1 MKEPTVQIRLIG
13 DTDRYDAGD
22 VLSGEFFVDTDD
34 PESIRVVEI
43 SVLWCTVGKG
53 EEDLDVHFF
62 ERIGNDNG
70 QFVDM
75 RQSQP
80 FSTTLPTSP
89 LSYDGVIVKIHW
101 CVRIRVFLNRGRDF
115 SGEQSFWLGQVP
127 RGQAIEKQASIEGE
141 DDSQLDAKSTASH
154 VD

>member
-1 MKEPTVQIRLIG
+1 MKDPTISIRLIG
-13 DTDRYDAGD
+13 DTEHYEAGD
-22 VLSGEFFVDTDD
+22 ILSGEFFVDTDD

-43 SVLWCTVGKG
+43 SVLWYTEGKG

-70 QFVDM
+70 DFVDM

-89 LSYDGVIVKIHW
+89 LSYDGVIVKIQW

-115 SGEQSFWLGQVP
+115 SCEQSFWLGQIP
-127 RGQAIEKQASIEGE
+127 RGQVIEQDATVSDG
-141 DDSQLDAKSTASH
+141 DSQVEPEPGIDKPS
-154 VD
+154 

>member
-1 MKEPTVQIRLIG
+1 MKDPTISIRLIG
-13 DTDRYDAGD
+13 DTEHYEAGD
-22 VLSGEFFVDTDD
+22 ILSGEFFVDTDD

-43 SVLWCTVGKG
+43 SVLWYTEGKG

-70 QFVDM
+70 DFVDM

-89 LSYDGVIVKIHW
+89 LSYDGVIVKIQW

-115 SGEQSFWLGQVP
+115 SGEQSFWLGQIP
-127 RGQAIEKQASIEGE
+127 RGQVIEQDATVSDG
-141 DDSQLDAKSTASH
+141 DSQVEPEPGIDKPS
-154 VD
+154 